1 MTTAHKGTTYRKS
14 KCKKMNFMIELRVIE
29 NMEDVIPKGER
40 SSFVNEVLEEALIR
54 KQRKNAFRAMDK
66 LREKANIRI
75 TDKEIRKYRNYGRQ

>member
-1 MTTAHKGTTYRKS
+1 
-14 KCKKMNFMIELRVIE
+14 MIELRVIE

-54 KQRKNAFRAMDK
+54 QQRKNAFRAMDK

-75 TDKEIRKYRNYGRQ
+75 TDEEIRKYRNYGRQ

>member
-1 MTTAHKGTTYRKS
+1 
-14 KCKKMNFMIELRVIE
+14 MIELRVIE

-54 KQRKNAFRAMDK
+54 QQRKNAFRAMDK